1 MPTNK
6 DFKRL
11 VRARMGQTGEAYTT
25 ARARLLQKQQRPSA
39 RSTAAPPVTPASPA
53 PVDYSKLSG
62 MSDATIKARTGCTWE
77 RWVQALD
84 YVGAY
89 DWPHKEI
96 ARYVREK
103 YAIPG
108 WWSQSVTTGYERIKG
123 LRDIGQRRGGGY
135 ETSKSKVIA
144 VPVAR
149 LYRAFRDSRVR
160 GRWLDAARFTVR
172 TATPEKSIRVTWTD
186 GTPIQF
192 YFESKG
198 AAKSQVVV
206 HHGKL
211 PDKAA
216 ADRMRAYWSERLTAL
231 QELLAPRVRAR

>member
-11 VRARMGQTGEAYTT
+11 VRARMGKTGEAYTT
-25 ARARLLQKQQRPSA
+25 ARTLLLQKQQHPSA
-39 RSTAAPPVTPASPA
+39 ASTAPPLAPPA

-84 YVGAY
+84 HVGAH

-103 YAIPG
+103 YEIPG

-135 ETSKSKVIA
+135 ETNKSKVIA
-144 VPVAR
+144 VPVGR
-149 LYRAFRDSRVR
+149 LYRAFRDTRVR
-160 GRWLDAARFTVR
+160 RRWLDAERFTVR

-192 YFESKG
+192 YFEAKG

-206 HHGKL
+206 QHGRL
-211 PDKAA
+211 PDKDA
-216 ADRMRAYWSERLTAL
+216 ADRMRIYWGDRLTAL
-231 QELLAPRVRAR
+231 QELLAPRARAR